1 VAIATPTPASA
12 TLPVGGITP
21 SPIDEASPSPSTT
34 LTAVVDSTGAPAATA
49 NPAPLPD
56 SDAAQGGGGG
66 PGFDFGLIALL
77 VIGALGALVVIF
89 LVRQPTRA
97 RR

>member
-1 VAIATPTPASA
+1 MQPGARDLAQAVAQLASDPCGPRRPA
-12 TLPVGGITP
+12 VGG
-21 SPIDEASPSPSTT
+21 D
-34 LTAVVDSTGAPAATA
+34 G
-49 NPAPLPD
+49 
-56 SDAAQGGGGG
+56 DAGQGGGGG
-66 PGFDFGLIALL
+66 GGFDFGLIALL